1 MRWGECSV
9 EGLFYAARL
18 AVLLAAW
25 AAGALEFSRWR
36 TMEIASLRMQDKW
49 GEEEQVSVENT

>member
-1 MRWGECSV
+1 MLSRGAS
-9 EGLFYAARL
+9 LRARL

-25 AAGALEFSRWR
+25 EAGELEFSRWR
-36 TMEIASLRMQDKW
+36 TMEIASLSMQDKW

>member
-1 MRWGECSV
+1 MLSRGAS
-9 EGLFYAARL
+9 LRARL

-25 AAGALEFSRWR
+25 EAGELEFSRWR